1 MVGRVGRKNK
11 EGKNIFY
18 EPTSG
23 IPPLTML
30 GKAPGHDVEILWEL
44 GSDPANPA
52 QRGITP
58 LSQLV
63 FISKEGKTVP
73 LPFRPGRWTPEKIK
87 EILKEKGVAAD
98 GILAFGNKA
107 EEDAEMRAL
116 TDALAPGGKEQEV
129 PPITHGTRIEGEMKA
144 PISEKY
150 LRAIA
155 KVGFH
160 YFLKYFPHFSGLE
173 PEFDDIKQF
182 IYHGTATRTI
192 VHRVDEPFLKI
203 LQQPGARLNRWCHLL
218 SAQSDANGIEARMQ
232 FFAGPQVQPL
242 VWSVS
247 ISNKPSTHVQSTGY
261 AFVYFDVV
269 EEEYQGE
276 RVELIAV

>member
-1 MVGRVGRKNK
+1 MPCVYTSPAGMCEGKAPLSKREHYLPRAVGNFKNDERLADRICDDCQRVCSQLEVVFARNSSEAFFREMVGRVGRKNK

-44 GSDPANPA
+44 IPDPATPA

-63 FISKEGKTVP
+63 FISKEGKSVA

-87 EILKEKGVAAD
+87 EILKERCVAAD
-98 GILAFGNKA
+98 SILAFANKA

-116 TDALAPGGKEQEV
+116 TDALAPGGKEREV
-129 PPITHGTRIEGEMKA
+129 PPITHGTQIEGEMKA

-160 YFLKYFPHFSGLE
+160 YFLKYFPHFSGLD
-173 PEFDDIKQF
+173 PEFDDIK
-182 IYHGTATRTI
+182 
-192 VHRVDEPFLKI
+192 
-203 LQQPGARLNRWCHLL
+203 
-218 SAQSDANGIEARMQ
+218 
-232 FFAGPQVQPL
+232 
-242 VWSVS
+242 
-247 ISNKPSTHVQSTGY
+247 
-261 AFVYFDVV
+261 
-269 EEEYQGE
+269 
-276 RVELIAV
+276 

>member
-1 MVGRVGRKNK
+1 VVFARNSSEAFFREMVGRVGRKNK
-11 EGKNIFY
+11 EGENIFY

-182 IYHGTATRTI
+182 IYHWTTTRPI
-192 VHRVDEPFLKI
+192 VQPVDEPFLKI

-232 FFAGPQVQPL
+232 FFAGP
-242 VWSVS
+242 
-247 ISNKPSTHVQSTGY
+247 
-261 AFVYFDVV
+261 
-269 EEEYQGE
+269 
-276 RVELIAV
+276 

>member
-87 EILKEKGVAAD
+87 EILKEKDVAAD
-98 GILAFGNKA
+98 VILAFGNKA

-116 TDALAPGGKEQEV
+116 TDALPPGGKEQEV
-129 PPITHGTRIEGEMKA
+129 PPIMHGTRIEGEMKA
-144 PISEKY
+144 PISEQY

-192 VHRVDEPFLKI
+192 VHPVNEPFLKI
-203 LQQPGARLNRWCHLL
+203 LQQPGARLNRW
-218 SAQSDANGIEARMQ
+218 
-232 FFAGPQVQPL
+232 
-242 VWSVS
+242 
-247 ISNKPSTHVQSTGY
+247 
-261 AFVYFDVV
+261 
-269 EEEYQGE
+269 
-276 RVELIAV
+276 